1 MILSY
6 VLRESE
12 SHGGKMKLFRF
23 LIVTIAL
30 LVTAQSFAQQGQN
43 QWLIGHWDGTIE
55 GFPASENSS
64 RILRVHSVSPDGKAV
79 ALWAVSGSN
88 ASQTETITDGSGVK
102 IAFQGIST
110 VVELTREGDSSLTGK
125 YTNTSGKVFP
135 IKFKKTKLSSE
146 LDGEWEGP
154 ATNNP
159 RNTRDCTDGTYRVTI
174 KDSLITGT
182 LEISSR
188 VAGVGLREAL
198 VTGEIQPD
206 KSAVLELKPMTSGM
220 TSARFTGTF
229 NGNQFHGSD
238 PAVGTRRCGYDVDL
252 KKR

>member
-1 MILSY
+1 
-6 VLRESE
+6 
-12 SHGGKMKLFRF
+12 MKLFRS

-30 LVTAQSFAQQGQN
+30 LITAQSFAQQAQN
-43 QWLIGHWDGTIE
+43 EWLIGHWDGTIE

-79 ALWAVSGSN
+79 AFWAVSGSN
-88 ASQTETITDGSGVK
+88 ASQAETNTDGSNVK
-102 IAFQGIST
+102 IVFQGIST
-110 VVELTREGDSSLTGK
+110 VVELTREGDSSLAGK

-146 LDGEWEGP
+146 FDGEWEGP
-154 ATNNP
+154 AANNP
-159 RNTRDCTDGTYRVTI
+159 RNTRDCTDGTYRLTI
-174 KDSLITGT
+174 KDSLITGKF
-182 LEISSR
+182 EIVSR
-188 VAGVGLREAL
+188 VAGAGVREAL

-206 KSAVLELKPMTSGM
+206 KTAVLELKPLSPLMVA
-220 TSARFTGTF
+220 ARFTGTF

-238 PAVGTRRCGYDVDL
+238 PIVGSRRCGFDVDL